1 MSASKAVLITPSQ
14 IEGRISM
21 RHNHL
26 VALAAAATT
35 LCIAASV
42 STAQVTVTTSSGEV
56 VTVTQKNVVNHMIVF
71 DSLNLEMAKLAAAR
85 TENVAVKD
93 FAKQIIAD
101 NTNHLE
107 ALNKLAHKRDIGRE
121 VNLAD
126 TSSADAI
133 RDLDHMRS
141 MAGDANFDKTFVR
154 EQILHDS
161 RELDALAMLR
171 PAAKD
176 DDLWKDIDRS
186 AVPALQ
192 RHLAQAKQV
201 GTTLGMN
208 VEAIKPSR

>member
-1 MSASKAVLITPSQ
+1 
-14 IEGRISM
+14 M

-56 VTVTQKNVVNHMIVF
+56 VTMTQKNVVNHMIVF
-71 DSLNLEMAKLAAAR
+71 DSLNLEMAKLAVAR
-85 TENVAVKD
+85 TENAAVKD
-93 FAKQIIAD
+93 FANQIVAD
-101 NTNHLE
+101 NTNHLQ

-121 VNLAD
+121 VNTAD

-133 RDLDHMRS
+133 RDLDRMRAMS
-141 MAGDANFDKTFVR
+141 GDANFDKTFVR
-154 EQILHDS
+154 EQILHIS

>member
-1 MSASKAVLITPSQ
+1 
-14 IEGRISM
+14 M

-56 VTVTQKNVVNHMIVF
+56 VTMTQKNVVNHMIVF
-71 DSLNLEMAKLAAAR
+71 DSLNLEMAKLAVAR

-93 FAKQIIAD
+93 FANQIVAD
-101 NTNHLE
+101 NTNHLQ
-107 ALNKLAHKRDIGRE
+107 ALNKLAHKHDIGRE

-133 RDLDHMRS
+133 RDLDRMRAMS
-141 MAGDANFDKTFVR
+141 GDANFDKTFVR
-154 EQILHDS
+154 EQLLHIQ